1 MNAGSGLGV
10 GGVGGV
16 GGGHGVG
23 HGVGHGAGAG
33 GLSQAKLDPLRP
45 HQLSAGGVGEEWA
58 MASDVATDPV
68 QAACFQWMVLVLV
81 ELDGIGMRRCHDI
94 RRLAMQLFCVD
105 AFTLLLN
112 TIPNR

>member
-10 GGVGGV
+10 SGVGGV
-16 GGGHGVG
+16 GGV

-33 GLSQAKLDPLRP
+33 GLSQAKLDQLRP
-45 HQLSAGGVGEEWA
+45 HQLSAGGVGGGVGGVGHGVGRGDRPR
-58 MASDVATDPV
+58 ASGLFP
-68 QAACFQWMVLVLV
+68 MNGPGSS
-81 ELDGIGMRRCHDI
+81 GIGMRRCHDI
-94 RRLAMQLFCVD
+94 RRLAMQVFCVD

>member
-45 HQLSAGGVGEEWA
+45 HQLSAGGVGGGVGHGVGRGDRPR
-58 MASDVATDPV
+58 ASGLFP
-68 QAACFQWMVLVLV
+68 MNGPGSS
-81 ELDGIGMRRCHDI
+81 GIGWNWYEA
-94 RRLAMQLFCVD
+94 LS
-105 AFTLLLN
+105 
-112 TIPNR
+112 